1 VLPGAGR
8 LPLKRFD
15 WRRRAA
21 DPSAHAQA
29 DRWLL
34 GQIRRIHRDSGGA
47 YGAPRIH
54 AELQIA
60 CGVRVGRERVVR
72 LLRAAAAGGLPSTP
86 AVAAG
91 PGPPRPTGRA
101 GTEPVPAP
109 VQPTLAGP
117 HVACDDLELPTD
129 EGPLY
134 LVAALDGCSRL
145 VGHAM
150 GERATAE
157 LAIAALQLAVWR
169 RGLVD
174 GDGLIHHSDQGSP
187 GQFTSLAFGGKL
199 QQLGIQASMG
209 SVGDCFDHALIES
222 FFATLECELIDQR
235 HWRTREEA
243 RLEAFWWIQAVDN
256 RTRRHSALGYLSLVE
271 YEAMLGRHPKR
282 ASQASNQHSGEPGQV
297 QGSCGSVQISWAE
310 QRQNRARADGDK
322 ACPLV
327 GQWRSASR
335 TLPRQ
340 GRPRRLPRKQAP
352 AGNRLVRGSPGGI
365 WAGDIPLY
373 RRAVSGQRSGTP
385 APYLFKLCARRC
397 RPEASGTARPMLARP
412 TDPLLAKPVRAGSC
426 PGKVVS
432 LAGHG
437 HCGVVRGCPL
447 GTGQDRHAWHGSGT
461 AGEDDVR
468 RAWQRA
474 HISTVNSPRP
484 LETVPRRNSAVPRPA
499 E

>member
-1 VLPGAGR
+1 MA
-8 LPLKRFD
+8 
-15 WRRRAA
+15 
-21 DPSAHAQA
+21 
-29 DRWLL
+29 
-34 GQIRRIHRDSGGA
+34 
-47 YGAPRIH
+47 
-54 AELQIA
+54 
-60 CGVRVGRERVVR
+60 R
-72 LLRAAAAGGLPSTP
+72 LLRAAGAGGLPSTA

-91 PGPPRPTGRA
+91 PDPPRPTGRA
-101 GTEPVPAP
+101 GTGPVPAP

-117 HVACDDLELPTD
+117 HVACDDQELPTD

-150 GERATAE
+150 GERAAAE

-174 GDGLIHHSDQGSP
+174 GDGLIHHSDRAAQGSSP
-187 GQFTSLAFGGKL
+187 AWRSA
-199 QQLGIQASMG
+199 ASSSSWG
-209 SVGDCFDHALIES
+209 SKRRWVVGDCFDHALIES
-222 FFATLECELIDQR
+222 FFAALECELIDQR

-243 RLEAFWWIQAVDN
+243 RLEVFWWIQAVDN
-256 RTRRHSALGYLSLVE
+256 RTRRHSALGYLSPVE

-310 QRQNRARADGDK
+310 QRQNRARGGGDE

-340 GRPRRLPRKQAP
+340 GRPRRLPRQTSP
-352 AGNRLVRGSPGGI
+352 AGNRLVRGSPGGV
-365 WAGDIPLY
+365 WARDIPLY
-373 RRAVSGQRSGTP
+373 RRAVPGQRSSTP
-385 APYLFKLCARRC
+385 APYLFKPCARRC
-397 RPEASGTARPMLARP
+397 RPKASGTARPMLARP

-426 PGKVVS
+426 PGKMVS

-437 HCGVVRGCPL
+437 HCGVIRGCPL
-447 GTGQDRHAWHGSGT
+447 GTGQDRH
-461 AGEDDVR
+461 E
-468 RAWQRA
+468 
-474 HISTVNSPRP
+474 
-484 LETVPRRNSAVPRPA
+484 
-499 E
+499 